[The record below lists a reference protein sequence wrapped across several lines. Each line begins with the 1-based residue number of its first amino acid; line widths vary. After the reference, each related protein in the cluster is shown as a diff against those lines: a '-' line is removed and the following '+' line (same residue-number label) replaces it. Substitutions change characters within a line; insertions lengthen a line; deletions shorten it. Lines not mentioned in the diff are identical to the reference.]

1 MADDY
6 GQDPTTAGPL
16 AAGDALAGYIDPL
29 GALSGGD
36 TDHDWFAV
44 RLTAGHDYL
53 LGLLL
58 PTGLVITLRDASGAR
73 LAPNTGRM
81 RDSQLYLHA
90 NSTSTYYAD
99 VGGYVF
105 SLPAIGV
112 ISASYGPYTIQFR
125 DLGTAPVPRFQSD
138 ASTVSLGI
146 AWFGASPASG
156 SWSSQNLYPR
166 LVAQID
172 GDGRIDAEAPGFK
185 IGDGLADIVGF
196 GRDGMVVSRGTG
208 AGNFAASYLAI
219 ANFGSEASAGGWTS
233 QDQYPR
239 LIGDVNGDGRDDVVA
254 FGWSGVY
261 VDLATGSGG
270 FDPVTAS
277 VAFFGVSPA
286 AGDWTTQD
294 QNPRLLGDVNRD
306 GRDDI
311 VGFAYDGVWVALANG
326 GGGFSAPFFA
336 RADFGASDAAGGW
349 SSQNATPRSLAD
361 VNGDGM
367 ADIVGFGY
375 DGTWVSLATGG
386 GNFAAP
392 HLALSGFGASVVAGG
407 WTSQDAAPRQI
418 GDVNGDGRADIVGF
432 GWAGTYVA
440 LGQADGTF
448 GTAQPDVPGFATSPA
463 AGGWTSQ
470 DLYPRVLG
478 DVTGDGRADLVAFAY
493 AGVTVALAYDIFE
506 V

>member
-29 GALSGGD
+29 DALSGGD

-73 LAPNTGRM
+73 LAPTTGRA
-81 RDSQLYLHA
+81 RDPQLYLHA
-90 NSTSTYYAD
+90 NSAGTYYGD

-125 DLGTAPVPRFQSD
+125 DLGTAALPRLQSD
-138 ASTVSLGI
+138 ASTAALGI

-156 SWSSQNLYPR
+156 GWSSQNLYPR

-185 IGDGLADIVGF
+185 IGDGL
-196 GRDGMVVSRGTG
+196 
-208 AGNFAASYLAI
+208 
-219 ANFGSEASAGGWTS
+219 
-233 QDQYPR
+233 
-239 LIGDVNGDGRDDVVA
+239 
-254 FGWSGVY
+254 
-261 VDLATGSGG
+261 
-270 FDPVTAS
+270 
-277 VAFFGVSPA
+277 
-286 AGDWTTQD
+286 
-294 QNPRLLGDVNRD
+294 
-306 GRDDI
+306 
-311 VGFAYDGVWVALANG
+311 
-326 GGGFSAPFFA
+326 
-336 RADFGASDAAGGW
+336 
-349 SSQNATPRSLAD
+349 
-361 VNGDGM
+361 
-367 ADIVGFGY
+367 
-375 DGTWVSLATGG
+375 
-386 GNFAAP
+386 
-392 HLALSGFGASVVAGG
+392 
-407 WTSQDAAPRQI
+407 
-418 GDVNGDGRADIVGF
+418 ADIVGF

-470 DLYPRVLG
+470 DIYPRVLG
-478 DVTGDGRADLVAFAY
+478 DVTGDGRTISWPLRMPAPRWRWHTISSRYKRAWPSGFNSGWWCVGRRRRVRISRGGSRRHCALY
-493 AGVTVALAYDIFE
+493 ARPTGSASTR
-506 V
+506 